1 MQRTA
6 LRCQSRC
13 SRRASVAAFCFLL
26 PPWCLLRGGLRLHA
40 SRLADKACEHVSVT
54 LGRFHT
60 RESSSSMSVARS
72 VSAAVAP
79 PRVVVSGAG
88 SNVVNGTY
96 ARRSA
101 AAVPAAFALVCRSSG
116 WDAAV
121 TWSRLN
127 GPRDWWEET
136 SNASYIY
143 FNGGDR
149 QWWLDSGETGL
160 GLYVSS
166 MQSDAP
172 PAEGWTPIGDGVLPL
187 PTVSVG

>member
-1 MQRTA
+1 M
-6 LRCQSRC
+6 
-13 SRRASVAAFCFLL
+13 
-26 PPWCLLRGGLRLHA
+26 
-40 SRLADKACEHVSVT
+40 
-54 LGRFHT
+54 
-60 RESSSSMSVARS
+60 
-72 VSAAVAP
+72 
-79 PRVVVSGAG
+79 VVSGAG